1 MVKNAWNV
9 DRRNI
14 MQIVSWELG
23 YKPPTQITGTP
34 RWITKETPRDLSQS
48 GIRLV
53 ATPEKQSGEFLD
65 WATKQASVQIHLA
78 DIRHFD
84 QLCEMLNGSGGQ
96 VEGRYTHFVLAG
108 IVFDT
113 TEQMRV
119 MEKVTVAGKITE
131 QPRVVDVNMRHVP
144 VMNLYLVDGRS
155 VWGVALYPANQYYGR
170 LGGHDTALVLIG

>member
-1 MVKNAWNV
+1 MKKV
-9 DRRNI
+9 D
-14 MQIVSWELG
+14 WKDG
-23 YKPPTQITGTP
+23 YLPPKQITGTP
-34 RWITKETPRDLSQS
+34 MWLDTEVPKDLTSSS
-48 GIRLV
+48 GIRLI

-65 WATKQASVQIHLA
+65 WAKGQAVGGTVFA
-78 DIRHFD
+78 DIRHFG

-96 VEGRYTHFVLAG
+96 VESRYTHFVLAG

-119 MEKVTVAGKITE
+119 MEKMTVAGKTTD
-131 QPRVVDVNMRHVP
+131 QPKVVDVNMRHVP
-144 VMNLYLVDGRS
+144 VMNLYLIDGRS